1 MITEYLYNAER
12 SFAENVEKM
21 TELFVLNQKADI
33 AQKAR
38 EKDKRIKNFKMEILK
53 VAFEDMAKEGSWDA
67 IVQLHNEDGRT
78 SITRAKGDIILSNE
92 DAVFNDKFVEHMN
105 DEISKKEDKP
115 YVNFQILSKE
125 DDKVQL
131 LVRIVLPNEK

>member
-1 MITEYLYNAER
+1 MITDYLYNEER
-12 SFAENVEKM
+12 SFAENVEQM

-38 EKDKRIKNFKMEILK
+38 EKDKRIKTFKMEILK
-53 VAFEDMAKEGSWDA
+53 VAFEDMAKEASWDT
-67 IVQLHNEDGRT
+67 IVQLNNEDGRT
-78 SITRAKGDIILSNE
+78 SITGTKGDIFLNDE

-115 YVNFQILSKE
+115 YVNFQILSEE

-131 LVRIVLPNEK
+131 FVSIVIPEEK